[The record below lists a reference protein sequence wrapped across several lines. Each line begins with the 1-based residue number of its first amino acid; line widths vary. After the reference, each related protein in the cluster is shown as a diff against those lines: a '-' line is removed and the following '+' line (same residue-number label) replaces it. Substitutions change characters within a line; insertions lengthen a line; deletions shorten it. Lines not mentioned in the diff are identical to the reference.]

1 MKVQDPP
8 ESHFNILYQTM
19 EETNKQLQTIS
30 TPSEVQVIK
39 AKEAAEFALTPVGQM
54 VRQFEATQRM
64 AKMYAVSTFIPD
76 SYKYK
81 NGKPLAPDAVLANC
95 TIALEMAVR
104 MQANPL
110 MVMQNLYIVHGQPA
124 FSSKFLISCINASKR
139 FSPLRYEF
147 NDKEG
152 DDYGCRVVAYEAADI
167 KHKDPLVGDWIT
179 IGMARKEG
187 WLGKNGSKW
196 QTMPGQMLR
205 YRAAAFWQRAYC
217 PEISMGLITSEE
229 AYEVQDA
236 EYTEISTSRESAPT
250 DLASIAAKNAMK
262 AVAAKKP
269 EAEAAVAAEE
279 EPQTEQASADN
290 VVDPF
295 DNNNA
300 QQPEQAPQSRPSLL

>member
-1 MKVQDPP
+1 MEQQPTTQVQIA
-8 ESHFNILYQTM
+8 E
-19 EETNKQLQTIS
+19 

-81 NGKPLAPDAVLANC
+81 GGQPLPPDAVLANC

-152 DDYGCRVVAYEAADI
+152 DEYGCRVVAYEATDV

-236 EYTEISTSRESAPT
+236 DYTEISSSRESAPT
-250 DLASIAAKNAMK
+250 DLASIAAKNAK
-262 AVAAKKP
+262 KVATAAKPVAPKVVDEPTEAP
-269 EAEAAVAAEE
+269 EDLAQDPVRIPAEE
-279 EPQTEQASADN
+279 KED
-290 VVDPF
+290 V
-295 DNNNA
+295 
-300 QQPEQAPQSRPSLL
+300 APWEGTPNKHTQSRPSLL